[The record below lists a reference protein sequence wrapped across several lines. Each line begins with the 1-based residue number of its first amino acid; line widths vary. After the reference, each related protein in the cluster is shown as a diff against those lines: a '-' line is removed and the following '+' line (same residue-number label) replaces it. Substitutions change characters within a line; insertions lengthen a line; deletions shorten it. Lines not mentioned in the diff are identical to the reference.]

1 MKYDAITSAIAR
13 PFVSKRSAKA
23 WDKGQLSDSDTQII
37 NSVREGDTDSFGEL
51 VMKYEDFVFALILGL
66 VHSEDTAKDVAQEV
80 FLRAYRGIR
89 RFELK
94 SSFKTWLYRIAYNTS
109 ISHLNREK
117 AKKRIDNEQA
127 LEPAFDTRG
136 RQSLRLTLE
145 KLIGLLKPDHRS
157 VIILHYYDDLRYEEI
172 AEVMDCPIGTV
183 KIRLYR
189 AKRELKKL
197 WAKYAV

>member
-1 MKYDAITSAIAR
+1 MKYDSITSALAG
-13 PFVSKRSAKA
+13 PFVKKRAAEA
-23 WDKGQLSDSDTQII
+23 WDKGQLSDSDTQVI
-37 NSVREGDTDSFGEL
+37 NSVREGDTDAFGEL
-51 VMKYEDFVFALILGL
+51 VRKYEDFVFTLILGL

-94 SSFKTWLYRIAYNTS
+94 SSFKTWLYRIAYNTA

-117 AKKRIDNEQA
+117 AKKRIEIDRVT
-127 LEPAFDTRG
+127 EPVFDTRR

-145 KLIGLLKPDHRS
+145 KLIGLLKPDHKS
-157 VIILHYYDDLRYEEI
+157 VIILHYYDDLKYEEI

-189 AKRELKKL
+189 AKHELKKL